1 MSFKFLT
8 AEKMLLF
15 IPEDGGS
22 IFSER
27 WCEYPQIHK
36 ALLPSSPKSTPAV
49 FSPKHATYLRFPT
62 FWKMFGNLMLCP
74 A

>member
-15 IPEDGGS
+15 IPGDGGS

-27 WCEYPQIHK
+27 LCEYPQIHT
-36 ALLPSSPKSTPAV
+36 ALLPRRSKSTPAD

-62 FWKMFGNLMLCP
+62 FWI
-74 A
+74 